1 MGYGATALLAAFSL
15 QPGCT
20 GNLCGGEALA
30 PVFKTLEQG
39 QGVHILQLGDSHTA
53 GDMITQPLRAALQ
66 ARWGQSGRGVLPPGH
81 PYPGYLTWGV
91 TAFQHGPWRVAS
103 LTRGGTVGLSGYT
116 QTAAAAG
123 ASLGV
128 TSDDDAN
135 RFDRITVCALTGP
148 GAGTVTLRIGQ
159 RREDWPLAAPS
170 PGAECRSIE
179 TAEPVSAAS
188 LTTNDTRPVSIT
200 SFGTFRETG
209 GVALSNL
216 GVSGSQLVHQGRQD
230 DTVVRAEL
238 QAYAPDLVVLAFGTN
253 EGFAPR
259 FDAATYERDLRA
271 QIARIRRLAG
281 HDVPIL
287 ILGAPDAATRNA
299 ALASNAGPGTPC
311 GGGAYVPSALAAV
324 RAVQRRTARDL
335 RLAYWDWHAAMGG
348 TCASVRWSQ
357 RGLMRGDLVHFTRA
371 SGETIGRALFDD
383 LTRHPLARP

>member
-1 MGYGATALLAAFSL
+1 MAYAAATLLAAFSL

-30 PVFKTLEQG
+30 PLLERLEQG

-66 ARWGQSGRGVLPPGH
+66 ARWGKGGRGVLPPGR

-91 TAFQHGPWRVAS
+91 TAFQSGPWRVGS

-116 QTAAAAG
+116 QSVAAAG

-128 TSDDDAN
+128 TGDDEAN

-148 GAGTVTLRIGQ
+148 EAGTVTLRIGE
-159 RREDWPLAAPS
+159 RRQDWPLAAAA

-179 TAEPVSAAS
+179 STETASAAS
-188 LTTNDTRPVSIT
+188 ITTVDARRVSIT
-200 SFGTFRETG
+200 SFATFRKAG

-216 GVSGSQLVHQGRQD
+216 GVSGSQLVHQGRQAD
-230 DTVVRAEL
+230 AIVRAEL
-238 QAYAPDLVVLAFGTN
+238 QAYAPDLVILAFGTN
-253 EGFAPR
+253 EGFTPR
-259 FDAATYERDLRA
+259 FDAIAYERDLRA
-271 QIARIRRLAG
+271 QVARIRRLAAR
-281 HDVPIL
+281 DVPIL

-299 ALASNAGPGTPC
+299 ALANNAGPGTPC
-311 GGGAYVPSALAAV
+311 GGGGYVPSALAAV
-324 RAVQRRTARDL
+324 RDVQRRTARDL
-335 RLAYWDWHAAMGG
+335 RLAYRDWHAAMGG
-348 TCASVRWSQ
+348 TCASVRWAA

-371 SGETIGRALFDD
+371 GGEAIGRALFHD
-383 LTRHPLARP
+383 LTRRSLARP